1 MKFLPGRI
9 LLKVLKIIGIVIV
22 SVLLLMFLLPYLLPN
37 TIQKEIKKLGNQSI
51 NGEINFSGVKLSFFK
66 HFPSLTLTLSDF
78 SLKGAAPF
86 QNDTLLSAK
95 ELALGVDLKAFVKSK
110 ITVNKFFFTDALI
123 NIQVNEKGEANYNV
137 YKSRS
142 GKSASTSSDSSSAS
156 LKIENI
162 SIEKSRLIYND
173 ESASLLIKGKGLNY
187 SGECDLSKAIFDLS
201 SHLKIDSFDFYYDRQ
216 PYIVQ
221 KTMDAKL
228 ITKINTNSLAL
239 IFEKNDLQ
247 INDLPVQLTGKF
259 DFLDTGYDMD
269 FRLKSKDADLHD
281 IFTALPPQYQSW
293 LSKTKM
299 KGKTTITATLTGSYI
314 AGTDTMPDLTFDLQ
328 VREGYIAYEKAPVP
342 LSNLFL
348 NMRSGLPGLNMD
360 SLTVNIDSSFFNIEK
375 DYFSSVIHIKGYEQP
390 YLLAR
395 INSEMDLE
403 KLDQALGLRDY
414 DIKGRLA
421 LHLNADGKYIKRQ
434 NPKRLRKDI
443 IVTSI
448 PAFDLQSSLQNG
460 YFKFASLPQP
470 ISAITFRMQAT
481 CPDNNYKRTSIKL
494 DDLNATVL
502 SNFIKG
508 HFYLD
513 NADGFPVDAALQT
526 VFHLSDVKQFYPL
539 DSMDMTGDLD
549 IDIQTKG
556 NYLPAK
562 KIFPVTKAGFRLK
575 NGMIQTSYYPHPIEN
590 IQVNAIATDT
600 KGTLNDLSFE
610 VQPVSFAFEG
620 QLFMVKADLKNF
632 DNLRYDITS
641 KGVIDLGKIY
651 KVFSSKGIDV
661 KGFIRTNLAMKGSQA
676 DVMAGRY
683 ERLYNTGEVVLEN
696 IAFNSDDFPQV
707 FFISKGLFRFRQD
720 KMWFDQFK
728 GSYGKTNFTL
738 NGYLENIIN
747 YSLKENE
754 KLRGNFDLKTS
765 YLLVDEFMAFAGTD
779 SNAESSSAAAGV
791 IIVPRNLDLDFKAD
805 IKQAEYNGL
814 AVKNFKGQLIID
826 SGKIKLRETGFT
838 VIDAPV
844 NMDATYSNLT
854 PLKGLFDFHLK
865 ADSLDVKKAYDEI
878 KLFRD
883 MIPAAAKAK
892 GVVGLDY
899 SVQGK
904 LNEEMMP
911 VYPSLK
917 GGGVLSVKKVKLR
930 GFRLMNAVSKATD
943 KNEIRDPDLS
953 KVNIKSKISNNIIT
967 IEKIKMKIAGFRP
980 RFEGQVSFD
989 GKLNLKGRIG
999 LPPFGIIGIPFS
1011 VTGTQDNP
1019 NVRLRKG
1026 KATDQLEE
1034 TEIDD
1039 EEENQE
1045 E

>member
-1 MKFLPGRI
+1 MKFFPGRI
-9 LLKVLKIIGIVIV
+9 LLKVLKIIGIVII
-22 SVLLLMFLLPYLLPN
+22 SILLLMFILPYLLPN

-51 NGEINFSGVKLSFFK
+51 NGEINFSGVRLSFFK
-66 HFPSLTLTLSDF
+66 RFPSLTLTLTDF

-86 QNDTLLSAK
+86 QNDTLISAQ
-95 ELALGVDLKAFVKSK
+95 ELALGIDLKELIKRK
-110 ITVNKFFFTDALI
+110 ITINKFFFTDASI
-123 NIQVNEKGEANYNV
+123 NILVNDKGEANYNV
-137 YKSRS
+137 YKSGSRN
-142 GKSASTSSDSSSAS
+142 SSSSPSDDSSSAS

-162 SIEKSRLIYND
+162 KIEKSRLIYND
-173 ESASLLIKGKGLNY
+173 ESAGLLITGKGFNY
-187 SGECDLSKAIFDLS
+187 SGECDLSKAIFDLNS
-201 SHLKIDSFDFYYDRQ
+201 RLTIDSFNFYYDKQ
-216 PYIVQ
+216 PYILK
-221 KTMDAKL
+221 KTINANL
-228 ITKINTNSLAL
+228 STKINTNSLAL
-239 IFEKNDLQ
+239 TFERNDLH
-247 INDLPVQLTGKF
+247 INDLPVQVTGRF
-259 DFLDTGYDMD
+259 DFLESGYHMN
-269 FRLKSKDADLHD
+269 FKLKSNDADLHD
-281 IFTALPPQYQSW
+281 VFTAFPPQYQGW
-293 LSKTKM
+293 LDKTKM
-299 KGKTTITATLTGSYI
+299 KGKANIAATLAGNYV

-342 LSNLFL
+342 LNNLFL
-348 NMRSGLPGLNMD
+348 DLRSGLPKLNTD
-360 SLTVNIDSSFFNIEK
+360 SLTINIDSVFFNIEK
-375 DYFSSVIHIKGYEQP
+375 DYFSSVIHVKGYEQP
-390 YLLAR
+390 YLFAR

-403 KLDQALGLRDY
+403 KLDRALGLQDY
-414 DIKGRLA
+414 DIKGKLT
-421 LHLNADGKYIKRQ
+421 LHLNADGKYAKGQ

-443 IVTSI
+443 ITTSI
-448 PAFDLQSSLQNG
+448 PVFDLRSSLQNG

-470 ISAITFRMQAT
+470 VSAINFRMQAS

-513 NADGFPVDAALQT
+513 NAEGFPVDAALQT
-526 VFHLSDVKQFYPL
+526 VFHLSDVKQFYPM
-539 DSMDMTGDLD
+539 DSMDMTGDLN
-549 IDIQTKG
+549 IDVQTKG
-556 NYLPAK
+556 NYLPAR
-562 KIFPVTKAGFRLK
+562 KIFPVTKADFSLK
-575 NGMIQTSYYPHPIEN
+575 NGMIQTSYYPNPIEN
-590 IQVNAIATDT
+590 IQVSAIATNT

-610 VQPVSFAFEG
+610 VQPVSFTFEG
-620 QLFMVKADLKNF
+620 QPFMIKADLQNF

-641 KGVIDLGKIY
+641 KGVIDVGKIY

-661 KGFIRTNLAMKGSQA
+661 KGFIRTSLAMKGNQA

-683 ERLYNTGEVVLEN
+683 EKLYNSGELVLEN
-696 IAFNSDDFPQV
+696 IAFNSDDFPKA

-720 KMWFDQFK
+720 KMWFDQFN

-738 NGYLENIIN
+738 NGYLENVIN

-765 YLLVDEFMAFAGTD
+765 YLLVDEFMAFAG
-779 SNAESSSAAAGV
+779 SGSSSSSSSSATGV
-791 IIVPRNLDLDFKAD
+791 IIVPKNLDLDFKAD

-814 AVKNFKGQLIID
+814 AVKNFKGQLMID
-826 SGKIKLRETGFT
+826 SGRIKLRETGFT
-838 VIDAPV
+838 IIDAPV
-844 NMDATYSNLT
+844 SMDATYSNLT
-854 PLKGLFDFHLK
+854 PVKGLFDFHLK
-865 ADSLDVKKAYDEI
+865 ADSLDVKKAYDGI

-883 MIPAAAKAK
+883 MVPAAGKAK

-899 SVQGK
+899 TVQGK

-917 GGGVLSVKKVKLR
+917 GGGVLSVKKVKLK

-1019 NVRLRKG
+1019 KVRLRKG

-1034 TEIDD
+1034 TEVD